1 MRIIAFEVRE
11 DEVKIFE
18 QLKAE
23 FQMEIVYVREALKE
37 ENAYQAAGFEGVT
50 ILAGSKLDKV
60 LLNELK
66 NYGVKYIST
75 RSVGYNHIDLKYAK
89 EIGLKISNAAYPPY
103 SVADYTVML
112 MLMTLRHYKQALFR
126 GNVNDYSLTGLQGRE
141 MRSLTVGIIGSG
153 RIGTA
158 VIKNLTGFGCRI
170 LVYDKNRS
178 EAAEKMA
185 EYVEL
190 DRIYRECD
198 MISLHTPLLD
208 STYHMINRESI
219 DRMQDQVILIN
230 CARGELMS
238 LPDLIQG
245 IESKKIGALGLDV
258 VEQEDGIYHRDLR
271 TDIITNRD
279 MAYLR
284 QFPNVIM
291 TQHMAFYTEEAVE
304 SMVRLGVENLVQ
316 CINGEDCCFLL

>member
-11 DEVKIFE
+11 DEIKIFE
-18 QLKAE
+18 QLKE
-23 FQMEIVYVREALKE
+23 ELQLEIVYEKETLKE
-37 ENAYQAAGFEGVT
+37 ENAARTAGFESVT
-50 ILAGSKLDKV
+50 ILGGSKLDKV

-75 RSVGYNHIDLKYAK
+75 RTIGYNHIDLKYAK
-89 EIGLKISNAAYPPY
+89 EIGIKISNAAYPPY
-103 SVADYTVML
+103 GVADYTIML

-126 GNVNDYSLTGLQGRE
+126 ANVNDYSLTGLQGKE
-141 MRSLTVGIIGSG
+141 MRSLTVGVIGSG
-153 RIGTA
+153 RIGRA
-158 VIKNLTGFGCRI
+158 VIKNLTGFGCKI
-170 LVYDKNRS
+170 LVYDKNKT
-178 EAAEKMA
+178 ELVEQMA

-190 DRIYRECD
+190 DQIYRECD
-198 MISLHTPLLD
+198 MITMHTPLLD
-208 STYHMINRESI
+208 STYHMINRDSI
-219 DRMQDQVILIN
+219 DRMKNQVILIN

-304 SMVRLGVENLVQ
+304 SMVRLGIGNLVQ
-316 CINGEDCCFLL
+316 CMNGEDCCFLL

>member
-316 CINGEDCCFLL
+316 CINREDCCFLL

>member
-304 SMVRLGVENLVQ
+304 SMVRLGVENLVL
-316 CINGEDCCFLL
+316 CINREDCCFLL